1 MSKNNNLKY
10 MLVTTTQMFQKA
22 YDWSYAIWWFN
33 VNNMEIVQ
41 WIMEAARNKKSSVI
55 LQVSAWARKYAN
67 PIFLRHLVEASVEV
81 YPEIPV
87 ALHLDHWDSFE
98 LCKDCIDAWFSSIM
112 IDASHFDIAE
122 NIALTK
128 RVVEY
133 AHNAWVVVEAELW
146 RLEWVEDDISVSSE
160 DASFTRVED
169 VVRFKEETW
178 CDSLAIAIWTSHW
191 AFKFK
196 WDPFL
201 DFQRLEDITN
211 AVKGFPLVL
220 HWASTVIPEFVDLCN
235 QFGWD
240 VAGAQWVPEDM
251 ISKACKYWVCKVN
264 IDTDIR
270 LAMTWV
276 IRKNLAENPSN
287 FDPRKYLWESRT
299 AVQEMV
305 EHKIDILWS
314 ENSI

>member
-1 MSKNNNLKY
+1 
-10 MLVTTTQMFQKA
+10 MLVTTTEMFKNA
-22 YDWSYAIWWFN
+22 YLWKYAIWGFN

-41 WIMEAARNKKSSVI
+41 WIMEAARIKKSAVI

-67 PIFLRHLVEASVEV
+67 PVFLKYLVQAAVES
-81 YPEIPV
+81 YPEVPV

-98 LCKDCIDAWFSSIM
+98 LCKSCIEGWFSSIM
-112 IDASHFDIAE
+112 IDASHHDLTE
-122 NIALTK
+122 NIRITK
-128 RVVEY
+128 EVVDY
-133 AHNAWVVVEAELW
+133 AHSKWVVVEAELW
-146 RLEWVEDDISVSSE
+146 RLEWVEDDVSVKSE

-169 VVRFKEETW
+169 VVKFVEETK

-201 DFQRLEDITN
+201 DYQRLEDITN
-211 AVKGFPLVL
+211 AVSWFPLVL

-235 QFGWD
+235 EFGGD
-240 VAGAQWVPEDM
+240 VPWAKWVPEDM
-251 ISKACKYWVCKVN
+251 ISKAVKYWVCKVN

-276 IRKNLAENPSN
+276 IRRYLKENPSV

-299 AVQEMV
+299 AVQKMV
-305 EHKIDILWS
+305 EHKIDILGSLWS
-314 ENSI
+314 IQ